1 MITRRLAVSTRRLY
15 STSVPSSHTL
25 NMPKRS
31 RRDEA
36 RIGNFGHQKKKQR
49 TSNHE
54 DKENTCPQA
63 IPPVPHPKSLQT
75 HTFLQ
80 PAVPL
85 NPLGL
90 HNVNA
95 EVTSE

>member
-1 MITRRLAVSTRRLY
+1 
-15 STSVPSSHTL
+15 
-25 NMPKRS
+25 MPKQCERE
-31 RRDEA
+31 EA
-36 RIGNFGHQKKKQR
+36 HIRNFGHQKKKQR

-54 DKENTCPQA
+54 DEKNTGPQA
-63 IPPVPHPKSLQT
+63 IPPVLHPKSLQT
-75 HTFLQ
+75 CTFLQ

-95 EVTSE
+95 EATSE